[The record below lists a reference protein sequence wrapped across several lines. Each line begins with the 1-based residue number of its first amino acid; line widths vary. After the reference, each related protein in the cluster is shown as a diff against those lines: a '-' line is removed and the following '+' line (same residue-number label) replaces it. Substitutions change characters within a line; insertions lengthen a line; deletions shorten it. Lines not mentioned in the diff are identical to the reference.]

1 MYPCISCSAV
11 FNSEE
16 ERLYHLRYDRCVSV
30 AGQAALS
37 ARRNQQQ
44 TITDDALA
52 AVMAATEMPI
62 NMEIDEDSPVTS
74 ENEVAVDDAVVNENV
89 DSEMP
94 EADNAGF
101 SEGHDQFSNPIILN
115 WLPPR
120 SMNSFDEMALEFMCL
135 LDEAKTARLYQRR
148 IVKLVNKMLGES
160 ANPDVVRHIPSPDV
174 FRRTIKRD
182 TKSIV
187 KHDICVSGCFMYP
200 VNEPGMKTCP
210 NEECGQARY
219 CNEAEVQAAM
229 EELDREDGMP
239 LPDLIPTRQIAYTSL
254 GSALTEIYVDEDRSE
269 MLIEGASLSEV
280 QQRLVTHYRDVFS
293 GSVYKQLLVSE
304 KIMANTICVVVFVD
318 AIN

>member
-1 MYPCISCSAV
+1 VIVVYKVTKSNDKVIPTSFPLYFSIYLSHYYTMYPCISCSAV

-62 NMEIDEDSPVTS
+62 NMKIDEDSPVTS

-94 EADNAGF
+94 EADNAC
-101 SEGHDQFSNPIILN
+101 SNEGHDQ
-115 WLPPR
+115 
-120 SMNSFDEMALEFMCL
+120 C
-135 LDEAKTARLYQRR
+135 
-148 IVKLVNKMLGES
+148 ES

-187 KHDICVSGCFMYP
+187 KHDICVNGCFMYP

-219 CNEAEVQAAM
+219 C
-229 EELDREDGMP
+229 
-239 LPDLIPTRQIAYTSL
+239 
-254 GSALTEIYVDEDRSE
+254 SALTEIYVDEDRSE
-269 MLIEGASLSEV
+269 MLIGRSRVLSDV

-293 GSVYKQLLVSE
+293 GSGIQAASCE
-304 KIMANTICVVVFVD
+304 RKIMANTICVVVFVE
-318 AIN
+318 